1 MDYRSIP
8 EMLMFLLI
16 LIIVGAVFWIIF
28 NYTRKLLMR
37 YFYLGKWAAIITS
50 VYLIFLVFFYFSVN
64 TSFGCKLMHNNSGV
78 APADNVVAS
87 LIKSKMASHIPDTME
102 VGKMATA
109 TVKITQSLNDSVLL
123 KNEKRDQFKLDSF
136 SVSSRV
142 LVTLTDAAGGDNFKI
157 QALNTEEQIVDKNT
171 SREWKWKVLPLKKGD
186 KNALEL
192 RVSTIVKDKQGSG
205 PVDVPVFE
213 KTIFVKTTMVKTIW
227 KFVTENWQ
235 WLIVTIFLPLWAWFR
250 GSYLKR
256 TGKPTE
262 TEKQVG
268 FLPSPA
274 EKESRWWKK
283 KKGD

>member
-1 MDYRSIP
+1 MDYRSVP

-50 VYLIFLVFFYFSVN
+50 AYLVFLVFFYFSVN
-64 TSFGCKLMHNNSGV
+64 KSFGCKLMHNNSGV
-78 APADNVVAS
+78 APDNAVTR

-102 VGKMATA
+102 VGKMETA
-109 TVKITQSLNDSVLL
+109 TVKITQSLNDSILL
-123 KNEKRDQFKLDSF
+123 KNEKRDRFEIDSF

-142 LVTLTDAAGGDNFKI
+142 LVTLTDASGGDNFKI
-157 QALNTEEQIVDKNT
+157 QPLNTEEQIVDKNT
-171 SREWKWKVLPLKKGD
+171 SREWKWTVLPLRKGD
-186 KNALEL
+186 KNALAL
-192 RVSTIVKDKQGSG
+192 KVSTIVKDKLGTG
-205 PVDVPVFE
+205 PVDMPVFE
-213 KTIFVKTTMVKTIW
+213 KTIYVKTTMVKTIW
-227 KFVTENWQ
+227 KFVSENWQ

-256 TGKPTE
+256 TDKPAE

-268 FLPSPA
+268 FLPSPGQK
-274 EKESRWWKK
+274 EKKWWKK
-283 KKGD
+283 KKDD

>member
-136 SVSSRV
+136 SV
-142 LVTLTDAAGGDNFKI
+142 
-157 QALNTEEQIVDKNT
+157 
-171 SREWKWKVLPLKKGD
+171 
-186 KNALEL
+186 
-192 RVSTIVKDKQGSG
+192 
-205 PVDVPVFE
+205 
-213 KTIFVKTTMVKTIW
+213 
-227 KFVTENWQ
+227 
-235 WLIVTIFLPLWAWFR
+235 
-250 GSYLKR
+250 
-256 TGKPTE
+256 
-262 TEKQVG
+262 
-268 FLPSPA
+268 
-274 EKESRWWKK
+274 
-283 KKGD
+283 